1 MYNDKLNDTVNKNNN
16 YHHTIMKPNDVKSS
30 TYIELN
36 KENNKEDPKS
46 KIGYKVRISKYES
59 IIAKG
64 YIPNWSKEV
73 FLI

>member
-1 MYNDKLNDTVNKNNN
+1 
-16 YHHTIMKPNDVKSS
+16 MKPNDVKSS